1 MSLITETAT
10 YRVSYETREPGA
22 IGIFEPRTFD
32 VIASNPTE
40 AGRLALDKVH
50 EANLEGRFPLSVIK
64 MREIDQ

>member
-1 MSLITETAT
+1 MNAKNSV

-40 AGRLALDKVH
+40 ASQLALDKVH
-50 EANLEGRFPLSVIK
+50 EANLEGRFPISVIK
-64 MREIDQ
+64 MSDLYRG